1 VVPQRLA
8 DIGAAAGDGAVAR
21 GVEAKRFMGEL
32 LHERDDGGAAM
43 LTERAPG
50 GHAAEDF
57 LHGVA
62 ADVGGL
68 ATHAAV
74 ILDRFAAT

>member
-1 VVPQRLA
+1 
-8 DIGAAAGDGAVAR
+8 
-21 GVEAKRFMGEL
+21 
-32 LHERDDGGAAM
+32 M